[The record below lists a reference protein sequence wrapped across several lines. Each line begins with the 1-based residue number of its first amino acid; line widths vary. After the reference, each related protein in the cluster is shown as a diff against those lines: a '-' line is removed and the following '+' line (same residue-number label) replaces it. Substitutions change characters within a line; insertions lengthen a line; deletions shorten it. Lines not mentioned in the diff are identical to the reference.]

1 MKGRNKRRK
10 IRPIRRKPKMS
21 PVRKEFYKRLL
32 YSVGCLGILFLLMD
46 EDGVGAFIALTFFLI
61 AMLQLVYL
69 AILAQ
74 EVIDDFFPIKQM
86 HQGKKTRLSK
96 GIYYVACAVF
106 LGSAVTQVF
115 AVKIIDNTIF
125 GSNLFWKAGFIGL
138 LLGIVSLVALNRYI
152 PVVFYESEHRYSIL
166 FSVLLGSFFLISA
179 IAGLTNKIFAD
190 PTESCQNYTI
200 TSKSKNATYDTPYIF
215 IEMNGSKERF
225 EINSDLYNQLE
236 VKGKV
241 QLCIVDGFWGY
252 KAVTSFEVASL

>member
-115 AVKIIDNTIF
+115 AVKIIDNTIKF
-125 GSNLFWKAGFIGL
+125 QIGNPL
-138 LLGIVSLVALNRYI
+138 C
-152 PVVFYESEHRYSIL
+152 YEKCLQNDYFPEPKHENIYYS
-166 FSVLLGSFFLISA
+166 
-179 IAGLTNKIFAD
+179 K
-190 PTESCQNYTI
+190 
-200 TSKSKNATYDTPYIF
+200 
-215 IEMNGSKERF
+215 
-225 EINSDLYNQLE
+225 
-236 VKGKV
+236 
-241 QLCIVDGFWGY
+241 
-252 KAVTSFEVASL
+252 